1 MRWAG
6 IAAMVLAAEGLVYA
20 QNASTGAIGGRVLD
34 VKDGKPLAGV
44 TVVAQGPQGEKG
56 ELTDDDGQYTI
67 TDLVP
72 GAYVVRF
79 YYGEA
84 KSERPNVDV
93 LANHKATVNLRMNYQ
108 AIVYDIPGGP
118 APHIDINNQSQ
129 TWRVDQK
136 TIKNV

>member
-6 IAAMVLAAEGLVYA
+6 IAAMVWAAEGFVYA

-44 TVVAQGPQGEKG
+44 TVIAQGPQGEKG

-72 GAYVVRF
+72 GPYVVRF
-79 YYGEA
+79 YFGEA
-84 KSERPNVDV
+84 KTERPNVDV
-93 LANHKATVNLRMNYQ
+93 LANQKTTIVVRMNVE
-108 AIVYDIPGGP
+108 AIVYDIHPGP
-118 APHIDINNQSQ
+118 AP
-129 TWRVDQK
+129 
-136 TIKNV
+136 

>member
-1 MRWAG
+1 MRWVG
-6 IAAMVLAAEGLVYA
+6 IAAMVLAAEGFVYA
-20 QNASTGAIGGRVLD
+20 QSASTGAIGGRVLD

-56 ELTDDDGQYTI
+56 DLTDDDGQYTI

-84 KSERPNVDV
+84 KTERPNVDV
-93 LANHKATVNLRMNYQ
+93 LANHKTPLSLRMKVE
-108 AIVYDIPGGP
+108 AIVYNIDGGA
-118 APHIDINNQSQ
+118 APHVDITDQS
-129 TWRVDQK
+129 TK
-136 TIKNV
+136 